1 MLGFGLYPGLKD
13 GDITLLEADTI
24 TNTTNETLSES
35 NTLSESILN
44 VAECRTGEVRVTK
57 GYNLPAKYILHT
69 VGPTFKEKFKTAAEN
84 TLHCCYRNVLCKA
97 KELNLKTIAV
107 CNVSTNQKSFPADLA
122 AHIALRTIRRFLD
135 KYTTQIVIFC
145 LNSHE
150 HGIYEVLAPLYFPRN
165 RLEERSALWQLPKDI
180 GGEYGEPL
188 HPDRQ
193 IRIIRNPQHSVLMRQ
208 ASNPCQASNFLR
220 SFRTVPEASVCM
232 LFLVMPTN
240 LIFLTGKG
248 ELRVHKLFSNGLGED
263 KELTEKNMGERFIY
277 PNASHFSMVLIGPE
291 IWEIVPDTSIEFE
304 SWEHVTDFK
313 IVKLAYEG
321 TRSGLKE
328 YLCLGTNFY
337 QRKCPVS
344 DISEVLG
351 FLVTALVQKIYLWQL
366 KDEELCGVVFFD
378 TNIYVH
384 QTIFAKSLILIAD
397 VYKSVGLL
405 RFQQEFQALSL
416 ASRNF
421 NPLEMFTIEFMVDNT
436 NLGFLVIDA
445 DKNFIGPIKQEIDND
460 YHSLV
465 HELALNL
472 SVIPPQQLKNATLR
486 RQVQRLSKLKL
497 YGLDKAD
504 LEKAKE
510 ILHTMQSFQTSRLI
524 CDCTQ
529 MFVMLPTIKTQVI
542 RTKNLK
548 DLEYY

>member
-1 MLGFGLYPGLKD
+1 MRLDTNSNEDFKTLNPTFCRIKPETLSTWGESARNDTRLPNTDYTATIGGPRHNCSPFPISTHVNNRFILWD

-44 VAECRTGEVRVTK
+44 VAGNELRDELSNNVRECRTGEVRVTK

-208 ASNPCQASNFLR
+208 GDDDSDNSPHDFESCVSDLEYGLSDLNNLNYSSYSGGGMHSHIQADLDR
-220 SFRTVPEASVCM
+220 QH
-232 LFLVMPTN
+232 L
-240 LIFLTGKG
+240 
-248 ELRVHKLFSNGLGED
+248 LG
-263 KELTEKNMGERFIY
+263 
-277 PNASHFSMVLIGPE
+277 
-291 IWEIVPDTSIEFE
+291 DTSRNSVYEKVVADGIEDL
-304 SWEHVTDFK
+304 EHQER
-313 IVKLAYEG
+313 YE
-321 TRSGLKE
+321 RLLYRAQIEDLNEVSGIG
-328 YLCLGTNFY
+328 CLY
-337 QRKCPVS
+337 QSGVDRLGRPV
-344 DISEVLG
+344 
-351 FLVTALVQKIYLWQL
+351 
-366 KDEELCGVVFFD
+366 VVFCGKWFPAN
-378 TNIYVH
+378 NI
-384 QTIFAKSLILIAD
+384 
-397 VYKSVGLL
+397 
-405 RFQQEFQALSL
+405 
-416 ASRNF
+416 N
-421 NPLEMFTIEFMVDNT
+421 
-436 NLGFLVIDA
+436 
-445 DKNFIGPIKQEIDND
+445 
-460 YHSLV
+460 
-465 HELALNL
+465 
-472 SVIPPQQLKNATLR
+472 
-486 RQVQRLSKLKL
+486 
-497 YGLDKAD
+497 
-504 LEKAKE
+504 LEKALLYLIKLLDP
-510 ILHTMQSFQTSRLI
+510 IVKGDYVIAYFHTLTSANNYPSLHWLREVYS
-524 CDCTQ
+524 
-529 MFVMLPTIKTQVI
+529 VLPYKYK
-542 RTKNLK
+542 KNLK
-548 DLEYY
+548 AFYIVHPTFWTKMMTWWFTTFMAPAIKAKVHSLPGVEHLYSAITKDQLEIPAYITEYDMATNGLHYFTPVPQATCS

>member
-1 MLGFGLYPGLKD
+1 MRLDTNSNEDFKTLNPTFCRIKPETLSTWGESARNDTRLPNTDYTATIGGPRHNCSPFPISTHVNNRFILWD

-208 ASNPCQASNFLR
+208 
-220 SFRTVPEASVCM
+220 
-232 LFLVMPTN
+232 
-240 LIFLTGKG
+240 
-248 ELRVHKLFSNGLGED
+248 D

-277 PNASHFSMVLIGPE
+277 PNASHFSMVLIGTE

-321 TRSGLKE
+321 TRSD
-328 YLCLGTNFY
+328 
-337 QRKCPVS
+337 PVS

-366 KDEELCGVVFFD
+366 KDEEVCGVVLFD

-384 QTIFAKSLILIAD
+384 QTIFVKSLILIAD

-405 RFQQEFQALSL
+405 RFQEDFQALSL
-416 ASRNF
+416 ASRDDDSDNSPHDF
-421 NPLEMFTIEFMVDNT
+421 ESCVSDLE
-436 NLGFLVIDA
+436 
-445 DKNFIGPIKQEIDND
+445 
-460 YHSLV
+460 
-465 HELALNL
+465 
-472 SVIPPQQLKNATLR
+472 
-486 RQVQRLSKLKL
+486 
-497 YGLDKAD
+497 YGLSDLNNLNYSSYSGGGMHSHIQADLDRQHLLGDTSRNSVYEKVVADGIEDLEHQERADMNNRLRSALEDSMRQSDKAD
-504 LEKAKE
+504 LDAWNH
-510 ILHTMQSFQTSRLI
+510 IQS
-524 CDCTQ
+524 
-529 MFVMLPTIKTQVI
+529 
-542 RTKNLK
+542 
-548 DLEYY
+548 